1 MGYKQSMRILSF
13 VLAAVFS
20 IAAVVT
26 AYTAIPGWVGTASIV
41 LAGLFLVLGFYE
53 QYKMR
58 DHEPPVLDDEQ
69 RDTIQRIK
77 DEGNFQLAVQHVQ
90 MWFRGTSQEDATR
103 IVRDA

>member
-41 LAGLFLVLGFYE
+41 LAGLFLVIGFYE

-69 RDTIQRIK
+69 RDTIKRIK
-77 DEGNFQLAVQHVQ
+77 DEGNFQLAVQQVQ